1 MKQYKKLAVF
11 GGTFSPVHNGHLLAM
26 RAYAET
32 VQPDVLYVIP
42 TAVPPH
48 KMRKDSATDR
58 QRLDMLHLAV
68 RSLALPC
75 EVVISDMEIVRGGKS
90 YTVDT
95 VKILREIADE
105 VVIYCG
111 TDMLL
116 TLDGWY
122 DHKQLLKLAA
132 IAYMQR
138 EDDGRYTDAIL
149 QKVEQ
154 LTADCDARFI
164 ALPSVSAEVSSS
176 TIRERVQRGEDI
188 TELVPESIASYI
200 RKEGLYRG
208 EKGS

>member
-1 MKQYKKLAVF
+1 MKRYKKLAVF

-48 KMRKDSATDR
+48 KMRKDSATDQ
-58 QRLDMLHLAV
+58 QRIEMLQLAV
-68 RSLALPC
+68 RSLDVSCA
-75 EVVISDMEIVRGGKS
+75 VVVSDMEIARGGKS

-95 VKILREIADE
+95 VEQLREIAEE

-122 DHKQLLKLAA
+122 RYERLLQLATV
-132 IAYMQR
+132 AYMQR
-138 EDDGRYTDAIL
+138 EDDGRYADEMEAKVKMLT
-149 QKVEQ
+149 QKYG
-154 LTADCDARFI
+154 AHII
-164 ALPSVSAEVSSS
+164 ALPSVSMEVSSS
-176 TIRERVQRGEDI
+176 VIREKMQHGADI
-188 TELVPESIASYI
+188 TELVPCAVAAYI
-200 RKEGLYRG
+200 QREGLYR
-208 EKGS
+208 

>member
-32 VQPDVLYVIP
+32 VRPDVLYVIP

-48 KMRKDSATDR
+48 KMRKDSATDK
-58 QRLDMLHLAV
+58 QRLEMLQLAV
-68 RSLALPC
+68 RLLDVSC
-75 EVVISDMEIVRGGKS
+75 EVVVSDMEIARGGKS

-95 VKILREIADE
+95 VEQLHEIAEE

-122 DHKQLLKLAA
+122 HYERLLQLATV
-132 IAYMQR
+132 AYMQR
-138 EDDGRYTDAIL
+138 EDDGRYADEMKAKVQMLT
-149 QKVEQ
+149 QKYG
-154 LTADCDARFI
+154 AHII
-164 ALPSVSAEVSSS
+164 ALPPVSVEVSSS
-176 TIRERVQRGEDI
+176 VIRENVQRGADI
-188 TELVPESIASYI
+188 AELVPHAVAAYI
-200 RKEGLYRG
+200 QREGLYR
-208 EKGS
+208 

>member
-32 VQPDVLYVIP
+32 IQPDILYVIP

-48 KMRKDSATDR
+48 KVRKDSATDK
-58 QRLDMLHLAV
+58 QRLEMLQLAV
-68 RSLALPC
+68 QSLDVSC
-75 EVVISDMEIVRGGKS
+75 EVVVSDMEMERGGKS

-95 VKILREIADE
+95 VEQLREIAEE

-122 DHKQLLKLAA
+122 NYERLLRIATV
-132 IAYMQR
+132 AYMQR
-138 EDDGRYTDAIL
+138 EDDGRCASEIEAKAKMLT
-149 QKVEQ
+149 QKYGAHVV
-154 LTADCDARFI
+154 
-164 ALPSVSAEVSSS
+164 ALPPVSMEVSSS
-176 TIRERVQRGEDI
+176 AVREKVQRGADI
-188 TELVPESIASYI
+188 TELVPHAVAAYI
-200 RKEGLYRG
+200 RHEGLYR
-208 EKGS
+208 